1 VIGLFSHLLAGS
13 LVFLI
18 IGNLFD
24 WYISRWFLVL
34 GGLCG
39 VLPDILSFAFGK
51 VEYSKWSHRHRDNIF
66 HSLLFP
72 IIAFITVWPLLNIKC
87 ALLISLAILTHP
99 LLDSFGLGWGVKLFY
114 PFNKI
119 TYKLFYKGKIINKF
133 TQKEIDLE
141 AEKYGMD
148 DWIGQIYFTLN
159 FCGMT
164 EWLCFLV
171 FLILV
176 TLLY

>member
-1 VIGLFSHLLAGS
+1 MFSHLLAGS

-24 WYISRWFLVL
+24 WHVDRWFLAL
-34 GGLCG
+34 GGFCG
-39 VLPDILSFAFGK
+39 VLPDLLSFAFGK
-51 VEYSKWSHRHRDNIF
+51 IEYSKWSHRHRDNIS
-66 HSLLFP
+66 HSLLLP
-72 IIAFITVWPLLNIKC
+72 IITFIIVWLLLDIKW

-119 TYKLFYKGKIINKF
+119 TYKLFYRGKIINRF
-133 TQKEIDLE
+133 TQEEIDVE

-148 DWIGQIYFTLN
+148 DWIGQVYFTPN
-159 FCGMT
+159 FWGVI
-164 EWLCFLV
+164 EWLCLMI

>member
-1 VIGLFSHLLAGS
+1 MFSHLLAGS

-24 WYISRWFLVL
+24 WNISRWFLAL

-39 VLPDILSFAFGK
+39 VLPDLISFAFAR
-51 VEYSKWSHRHRDNIF
+51 VEYSKWSHRHRDNIS
-66 HSLLFP
+66 HSLLLP
-72 IIAFITVWPLLNIKC
+72 VIAFIFAWLLLDIEW
-87 ALLISLAILTHP
+87 ALLISLSILTHP

-119 TYKLFYKGKIINKF
+119 TYKLFYKGKIINRF
-133 TQKEIDLE
+133 TQEKIDLE

-148 DWIGQIYFTLN
+148 DWIGKIYFTLN
-159 FCGMT
+159 FCGMA

-171 FLILV
+171 FLILIF
-176 TLLY
+176 LLY